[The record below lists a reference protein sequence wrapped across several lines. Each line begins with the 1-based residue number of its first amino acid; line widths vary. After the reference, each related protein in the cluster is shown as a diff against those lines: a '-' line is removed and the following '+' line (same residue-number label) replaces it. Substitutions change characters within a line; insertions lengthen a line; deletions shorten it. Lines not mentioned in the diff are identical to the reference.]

1 MAERG
6 SAELSRARKKADYLV
21 RRAEGALLSKAVLEA
36 EGSHLRPAEA
46 LLSAEKLAAE
56 VPELGLSPRL
66 SLLKDAA
73 GGASRRGEYIERY
86 GCAGV
91 RLFAINGGARIYL
104 LPAETFPRH
113 MNNIYLILE
122 PGGSTLFDVGS
133 GFDSSRR
140 DLALGFAIV
149 RDIYQ
154 EEARLEAVSEAVI
167 SHAHIDHFGGAG
179 DLRAAAPGAIVSIHE
194 LDYRVIACFEERVVI
209 AIKDIEVFLCRA
221 GVSPEDRERLLAL
234 YLSSRDSFK
243 SVPVDRALRDGDK
256 VGGGHRVIH
265 TPGHCPG
272 QICLFAGGV
281 LLTSDHVLSRITPH
295 QFPQAITPYVGL
307 ENYFHSLAKVRDLE
321 GVRLS
326 LGGHEDPIPDLPSR
340 VDEIVAFHRER
351 LLAVKAI
358 CAEPRTVME
367 VARALF
373 GAQEGYGVILAI
385 EEAGAHVEYLHE
397 RGQLRIANVGEI
409 AVARDPVF
417 RYQNR

>member
-1 MAERG
+1 MTDRG
-6 SAELSRARKKADYLV
+6 SAELSKARKKLDYLV
-21 RRAEGALLSKAVLEA
+21 RRAEGALLSEGVLSA
-36 EGSHLRPAEA
+36 EGSHLRPIEA
-46 LLSAEKLAAE
+46 LASAEKLAAE
-56 VPELGLSPRL
+56 VPLLGLEPRL
-66 SLLKDAA
+66 SLLKEAA
-73 GGASRRGEYIERY
+73 GGSARRGEYIERY

-91 RLFAINGGARIYL
+91 RLFATEGGARIYL
-104 LPAETFPRH
+104 LPVETFPRH
-113 MNNIYLILE
+113 MNNVYLILE
-122 PGGSTLFDVGS
+122 PGRSMLFDVGS

-140 DLALGFAIV
+140 DLALAFAIV
-149 RDIYQ
+149 RDIYN
-154 EEARLEAVSEAVI
+154 EDARFEAVSEAVV
-167 SHAHIDHFGGAG
+167 SHAHIDHFGGVG
-179 DLRAAAPGAIVSIHE
+179 DLKAAAPGAVLSIHE

-209 AIKDIEVFLCRA
+209 AQKDIEVFLCRA
-221 GVSPEDRERLLAL
+221 GVSLEERERLLAL

-243 SVPVDRALRDGDK
+243 SVPVDRALRDGDR

-272 QICLFAGGV
+272 QICLAVGDV
-281 LLTSDHVLSRITPH
+281 LLTSDHVLARITPH

-307 ENYFHSLAKVRDLE
+307 ENYINSLAKVRDLG
-321 GVRLS
+321 GVRLA

-340 VDEIVAFHRER
+340 VDEILVFHRGR
-351 LLAVKAI
+351 LEAVKAA
-358 CAEPRTVME
+358 CAEPRTVVE